1 MINPNFDNELAEED
15 TIESASSTIESSSND
30 IILPSLLPSSSTAS
44 TKREKKSSKTGKFK
58 NFRKIWNRIKTSS
71 SSSVKQKLRRL
82 F

>member
-58 NFRKIWNRIKTSS
+58 NFRKIRIRIKDF
-71 SSSVKQKLRRL
+71 VL
-82 F
+82 